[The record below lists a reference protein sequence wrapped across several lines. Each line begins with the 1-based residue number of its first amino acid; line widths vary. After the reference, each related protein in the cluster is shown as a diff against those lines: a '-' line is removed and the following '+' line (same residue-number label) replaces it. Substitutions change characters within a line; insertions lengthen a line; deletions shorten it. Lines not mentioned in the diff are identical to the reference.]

1 MDSFMS
7 LPNLTGEDKGD
18 KAKSLMSLLIGNR
31 LYHEANVEHITS
43 MIVQVILRPWL
54 FVLSRILTRDL
65 PLSSHVLR

>member
-1 MDSFMS
+1 MS
-7 LPNLTGEDKGD
+7 LSNLRGEDKGD

-54 FVLSRILTRDL
+54 FVLSR
-65 PLSSHVLR
+65 V